1 MLKRSFFIIT
11 LMCTMAVVSFAQN
24 ANSSTT
30 TRQRTSTS
38 TPKTPA
44 QSVEEAGTPQA
55 DPTPTPRTT
64 AGRRTRGTGTAPTS
78 KDITAIVNEL
88 KAGIEAANVDAVTG
102 VYWNSPQLVLFNNNG
117 SVTKGWE
124 QMRKN
129 RESSYPKLKDVKL
142 EMRDLRVQMLGRD
155 GAVANFLW
163 TQSQIY
169 DGTPETVTGRT
180 TLVFRRIG
188 NVWKA
193 VHLHSSPD
201 YPDQS
206 RVPASE
212 RTTTPTPTATPK
224 PTP

>member
-1 MLKRSFFIIT
+1 MLKRLFFIIALT
-11 LMCTMAVVSFAQN
+11 GALAAVSFAQN
-24 ANSSTT
+24 ADTSNS
-30 TRQRTSTS
+30 TRQRTSS
-38 TPKTPA
+38 ATPNTPA
-44 QSVEEAGTPQA
+44 RNIEEAGTPQA
-55 DPTPTPRTT
+55 TPTPTPRTT
-64 AGRRTRGTGTAPTS
+64 KAQRAGSKTEPSA
-78 KDITAIVNEL
+78 KDIIAIVNEL

-117 SVTKGWE
+117 SVTKTWE

-163 TQSQIY
+163 TQSQTY

-188 NVWKA
+188 NSWKA

-201 YPDQS
+201 APDQS
-206 RVPASE
+206 RVLPSE
-212 RTTTPTPTATPK
+212 RTTPTPTPKATP
-224 PTP
+224 

>member
-1 MLKRSFFIIT
+1 MLKRLFFIIMLT
-11 LMCTMAVVSFAQN
+11 GALAAVSFAQN
-24 ANSSTT
+24 ANTSNT
-30 TRQRTSTS
+30 TRQRTSS
-38 TPKTPA
+38 AAPNIPA
-44 QSVEEAGTPQA
+44 RNVEEAGTAQA
-55 DPTPTPRTT
+55 TPTPTPRTAT
-64 AGRRTRGTGTAPTS
+64 GRRAAGSRTEPSA
-78 KDITAIVNEL
+78 KDIIAIVNEL

-102 VYWNSPQLVLFNNNG
+102 AYWNSPQLVLFNNNG
-117 SVTKGWE
+117 SVTKSWE

-163 TQSQIY
+163 TQSQTY

-188 NVWKA
+188 NSWKA

-201 YPDQS
+201 APDQS
-206 RVPASE
+206 RVLPSE
-212 RTTTPTPTATPK
+212 RTTPTPTPKATP
-224 PTP
+224 

>member
-1 MLKRSFFIIT
+1 MLKRFFFIMT
-11 LMCTMAVVSFAQN
+11 LLCSVAVAGLAQN

-30 TRQRTSTS
+30 TRQRTSSPTA
-38 TPKTPA
+38 TPKTSPQTA
-44 QSVEEAGTPQA
+44 ATQEAS
-55 DPTPTPRTT
+55 PTPTPRTT
-64 AGRRTRGTGTAPTS
+64 TGRRAGAKTAAAPS
-78 KDITAIVNEL
+78 AKDITAIVNEL
-88 KAGIEAANVDAVTG
+88 KEGIEAANVDAVTG
-102 VYWNSPQLVLFNNNG
+102 IYWNSPQLVLFNNNG

-163 TQSQIY
+163 TQSQTY

-188 NVWKA
+188 NSWKA

-201 YPDQS
+201 APDQT
-206 RVPASE
+206 RVLPSE
-212 RTTTPTPTATPK
+212 RTTPAPTPRATP
-224 PTP
+224 

>member
-1 MLKRSFFIIT
+1 MLKRLFFIIT
-11 LMCTMAVVSFAQN
+11 LVCALAAVSFAQN
-24 ANSSTT
+24 TNSSTT
-30 TRQRTSTS
+30 RPRTSTS
-38 TPKTPA
+38 QPKTSA
-44 QSVEEAGTPQA
+44 QSVEEAGTAQA
-55 DPTPTPRTT
+55 EPTPTPRTT
-64 AGRRTRGTGTAPTS
+64 TAGRRAAGSKTEPSA
-78 KDITAIVNEL
+78 KDITAIVNAL

-102 VYWNSPQLVLFNNNG
+102 IYWNSPQLVLFNNNG
-117 SVTKGWE
+117 SVTKSWE

-163 TQSQIY
+163 TQSQTY

-188 NVWKA
+188 NSWKA

-201 YPDQS
+201 SPDQS
-206 RVPASE
+206 RVLPSE
-212 RTTTPTPTATPK
+212 RTTPTPTPKATP
-224 PTP
+224 

>member
-1 MLKRSFFIIT
+1 MLKRSFFIIL
-11 LMCTMAVVSFAQN
+11 LMGALAGLSLAQN
-24 ANSSTT
+24 ANSSTA
-30 TRQRTSTS
+30 TRQRTSTA

-64 AGRRTRGTGTAPTS
+64 TGRRAGSSKSDPSA
-78 KDITAIVNEL
+78 KDITAIVNAL

-102 VYWNSPQLVLFNNNG
+102 AYWNSPQLVLFNNNG

-163 TQSQIY
+163 TQSQTY
-169 DGTPETVTGRT
+169 DGTPESVTGRT

-188 NVWKA
+188 NSWKA

-201 YPDQS
+201 SPDQS
-206 RVPASE
+206 RVLPSE
-212 RTTTPTPTATPK
+212 RTTPTPTPKATP
-224 PTP
+224 